1 MSFINIS
8 YRLQYKEHC
17 LLRRACH
24 AFEIDTKDTIE
35 RSKNEIRE
43 KINWFLRFANL
54 TTKADDFV
62 KSATMNPAFEESA
75 MFENMTDLRFKDEYD
90 FYVFNTTPT
99 ANARRLLGM
108 SNVYSLRVACRTNTG
123 RSMEYLQGQRTYYNS
138 AAGNKGQ
145 RRVYAQQND
154 QPPRYLT

>member
-1 MSFINIS
+1 MFIYQYFRTGYNIRNIVS
-8 YRLQYKEHC
+8 YEEL
-17 LLRRACH
+17 CH

-43 KINWFLRFANL
+43 KINWFLRFADL

-75 MFENMTDLRFKDEYD
+75 MFENMTDLRFKNEYD

-108 SNVYSLRVACRTNTG
+108 SNVYSLRVAMQDEHMEEAWSTFKDSVHTTIPLLETKVKG
-123 RSMEYLQGQRTYYNS
+123 GSMLNRMINHLVT
-138 AAGNKGQ
+138 
-145 RRVYAQQND
+145 
-154 QPPRYLT
+154 